1 MSPAD
6 IGAIA
11 ALPDSQDRE
20 ALLDTVHRFAGA
32 AIAPVVQR
40 PESPGG
46 PDTVDGILAEL
57 TELGVLTGAGE
68 PGLGVWDLPTEP
80 LSCRLSMD
88 VIAQVAQVSPGI
100 GYALHLR
107 AVAGWLDRAASL
119 TETGTAVSFD
129 RLGATGGGAVSR
141 ALTDRPLSDDDIA
154 VLENAWGAST
164 AGHPQLVVET
174 DTWCHLWWPQWTVE
188 DGWHLVRMPRA
199 DLRCTNLAHPHGLD
213 ELAYQSCHRIEAVDG
228 DRDAVL
234 GPEHVVEAWAVH
246 GMGLLVIAASAAR
259 RAVSRAR
266 DYSLTRRQGGQ
277 LIGTHDAVAQL
288 LGRSEQT
295 LATTRAVLEHL
306 AGLSA
311 GVSRLH
317 QVWRARAQLHPLLTA
332 AGSDALQV
340 FGGVGY
346 MRDVGAEKDIRDL
359 NTVRRLGGSPA
370 ELTLRCAAV
379 DAFPGVAL

>member
-1 MSPAD
+1 MSPAG

-11 ALPDSQDRE
+11 ALPDNDDRE
-20 ALLDTVHRFAGA
+20 ALLDTVHRFVCAE
-32 AIAPVVQR
+32 IAPVVQR
-40 PESPGG
+40 PESPVG
-46 PDTVDGILAEL
+46 PDTVDGILAKL

-80 LSCRLSMD
+80 AFCRLSMD
-88 VIAQVAQVSPGI
+88 VIAQVAQVSPGV

-107 AVAGWLDRAASL
+107 AIAGWLDRAASL
-119 TETGTAVSFD
+119 TDTGAAVSFD
-129 RLGATGGGAVSR
+129 RLGAAGGGAVSR
-141 ALTDRPLSDDDIA
+141 ALTGRQLSDDDIA
-154 VLENAWGAST
+154 VLENTWGAPTS
-164 AGHPQLVVET
+164 GHLQLVVGT
-174 DTWCHLWWPQWTVE
+174 DTWSHLWWPQWTVE
-188 DGWHLVRMPRA
+188 DGWQLARVPRA
-199 DLRCTNLAHPHGLD
+199 DLQCTHLAHAHGLD
-213 ELAYQSCHRIEAVDG
+213 ELAYLSCHRLAAEKG
-228 DRDAVL
+228 DPDAVL
-234 GPEHVVEAWAVH
+234 GPERVVEAWAVH
-246 GMGLLVIAASAAR
+246 GMGLLVIAAAAAR

-266 DYSLTRRQGGQ
+266 DYSLTRRQGGR
-277 LIGTHDAVAQL
+277 LIGSHDAVAQL

-295 LATTRAVLEHL
+295 LATTRAVLEHI

-379 DAFPGVAL
+379 DGFPGVAS